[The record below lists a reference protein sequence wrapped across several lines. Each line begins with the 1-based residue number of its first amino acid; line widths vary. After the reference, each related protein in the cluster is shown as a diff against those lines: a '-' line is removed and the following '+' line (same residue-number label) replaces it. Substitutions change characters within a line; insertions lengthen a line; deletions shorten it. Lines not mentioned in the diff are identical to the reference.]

1 MSIENELR
9 AFESFSCPRLH
20 NLIHEL
26 KECKNILMRAVVHT
40 KDKEAIDEVAEIV
53 KEMLILRE
61 KLERFVKKAF
71 QKRKKLEK
79 RLWRRALDD

>member
-1 MSIENELR
+1 
-9 AFESFSCPRLH
+9 
-20 NLIHEL
+20 
-26 KECKNILMRAVVHT
+26 MRAVVHT